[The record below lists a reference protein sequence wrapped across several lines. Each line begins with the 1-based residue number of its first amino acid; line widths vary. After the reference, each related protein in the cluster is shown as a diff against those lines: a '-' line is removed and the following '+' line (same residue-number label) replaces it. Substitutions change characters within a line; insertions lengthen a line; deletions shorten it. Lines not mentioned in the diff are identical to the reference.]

1 MSDDKYQLLII
12 SEPVEA
18 EEMKLRL
25 AERDFNAVT
34 SVDYPNALPVICSTS
49 PDLIL
54 LTNNSGP
61 SLSLIGEI
69 RAQLPLVPIVMVAT
83 DIAKESMG
91 EHLEAGASDYIYYAG
106 AEKELLAHVVMHNL
120 ESCTNAA
127 AARASAESISMFQ
140 QLERDQRSGFRVQQA
155 MLPDTPT
162 SIRGIT
168 FTHQIYPALIM
179 SGDFIDYFELFDGR
193 VAFCI
198 ADVSGHG
205 VSGAFITVLLKSLLR
220 RLPEEFRRL
229 LSSAEI
235 LSWINSELLAW
246 KLEQHVTM
254 FFGIID
260 EENNSLEYSNAAH
273 FPGTVLCFDKCANFL
288 EIGGQPLGLY
298 KEPVYRAHHV
308 KLPENYSIAMFSDGV
323 FEILPQETLEGKE
336 AYLLSAVKS
345 RHLGQNTGVMKS
357 EVKGEIKG
365 GMLDGLVEDFGVL
378 SASTIPD
385 DIAVFTVAS
394 AGRVG

>member
-1 MSDDKYQLLII
+1 MSDDNDQLLII
-12 SEPVEA
+12 SEAVEV

-25 AERDFNAVT
+25 AEGGFNAVK
-34 SVDYPNALPVICSTS
+34 SVDYPNALPVICAAP

-54 LTNNSGP
+54 LSNNSGK
-61 SLSLIGEI
+61 SLPLIGEI
-69 RAQLPLVPIVMVAT
+69 RTHLPLVPIVMLAT
-83 DIAKESMG
+83 NIARDSMS

-106 AEKELLAHVVMHNL
+106 VEKELLVHVVVHNL
-120 ESCTNAA
+120 ECCTNAA
-127 AARASAESISMFQ
+127 SAKASAESISMFQ

-162 SIRGIT
+162 SIRGIA
-168 FTHQIYPALIM
+168 FTHQLYPALIM

-205 VSGAFITVLLKSLLR
+205 VSGAFITVLLKSLSR
-220 RLPEEFRRL
+220 RLAEESRRF

-260 EENNSLEYSNAAH
+260 QENNSLEYSNAAH
-273 FPGTVLCFDKCANFL
+273 FPGVVLCFDTCANFL

-298 KEPVYRAHHV
+298 KEPLYSAHQV

-323 FEILPQETLEGKE
+323 FEILPQETLEEKE

-345 RHLGQNTGVMKS
+345 RHLGEDQTFMKGVMKA
-357 EVKGEIKG
+357 
-365 GMLDGLVEDFGVL
+365 GMVDGLVEDFGVH

-394 AGRVG
+394 AGRVE